1 MMVMELAA
9 LAPSPELFFVPA
21 WGSNVLTRSV
31 PRSLKRRCYGGTAK
45 VLQRETKGR
54 SLPTFGDTVGVL
66 CGVVVVVVAEGR
78 IFPTIEYRNKP
89 HT

>member
-1 MMVMELAA
+1 
-9 LAPSPELFFVPA
+9 
-21 WGSNVLTRSV
+21 
-31 PRSLKRRCYGGTAK
+31 

-54 SLPTFGDTVGVL
+54 SRPTFGDTVGVL
-66 CGVVVVVVAEGR
+66 LVVAEGR